1 MERFASRGLIRP
13 NLQAVVK
20 TTSAKAKG
28 IQSRGG
34 GRKSL
39 NILPET
45 LHLWLGIPPGNPE
58 RERYHVNRS
67 EKAAIIEAIKAKAD
81 QASFAVLTDFK
92 GMTVE
97 ELTRLRAKLYECG
110 GEYLVVKNTLARI
123 ALTDGMHDSVK
134 DMFKENCGIAL
145 TSQDPVAVAKA
156 VSEFAKTSKLFT
168 VRHASLEGKMLSA
181 AQVDALAKLPGK
193 QELLGQVLGTMNA
206 VPTNFVSLFANMV
219 RPLMYALKAI
229 EEKKAA

>member
-1 MERFASRGLIRP
+1 M
-13 NLQAVVK
+13 
-20 TTSAKAKG
+20 
-28 IQSRGG
+28 
-34 GRKSL
+34 
-39 NILPET
+39 
-45 LHLWLGIPPGNPE
+45 
-58 RERYHVNRS
+58 
-67 EKAAIIEAIKAKAD
+67 
-81 QASFAVLTDFK
+81 TDFK

-110 GEYLVVKNTLARI
+110 GDISVVKNTLARI
-123 ALTDGMHDSVK
+123 ASPMVCMIPLRTCSRKTAASPDLS
-134 DMFKENCGIAL
+134 
-145 TSQDPVAVAKA
+145 DPVAVAKA

>member
-1 MERFASRGLIRP
+1 M
-13 NLQAVVK
+13 
-20 TTSAKAKG
+20 
-28 IQSRGG
+28 
-34 GRKSL
+34 
-39 NILPET
+39 
-45 LHLWLGIPPGNPE
+45 
-58 RERYHVNRS
+58 NRS
-67 EKAAIIEAIKAKAD
+67 EKAALIAQIKAKAD
-81 QASFAVLTDFK
+81 AASFVVVTDFK

-181 AQVDALAKLPGK
+181 AQVDALAKLPRK
-193 QELLGQVLGTMNA
+193 AGTPWSGPRHHERRA
-206 VPTNFVSLFANMV
+206 YQFRLPVRQHGSSSYV
-219 RPLMYALKAI
+219 RPQASKRKRLPRQPVKHPSQSLKGAI
-229 EEKKAA
+229 PWPLPKKKLLNLSLT

>member
-1 MERFASRGLIRP
+1 MFSKGLAFDE
-13 NLQAVVK
+13 LFDQGHV
-20 TTSAKAKG
+20 
-28 IQSRGG
+28 
-34 GRKSL
+34 
-39 NILPET
+39 
-45 LHLWLGIPPGNPE
+45 HL
-58 RERYHVNRS
+58 
-67 EKAAIIEAIKAKAD
+67 KAD
-81 QASFAVLTDFK
+81 AASFVVVTDFK

>member
-1 MERFASRGLIRP
+1 M
-13 NLQAVVK
+13 
-20 TTSAKAKG
+20 
-28 IQSRGG
+28 
-34 GRKSL
+34 
-39 NILPET
+39 
-45 LHLWLGIPPGNPE
+45 
-58 RERYHVNRS
+58 NRS
-67 EKAAIIEAIKAKAD
+67 EKAALIAQIKAKAD
-81 QASFAVLTDFK
+81 AASFVVVTDFK

-206 VPTNFVSLFANMV
+206 VPTNFVSLFVLLCTPSRRSKRKRLPRQPVKHPSQSLKGAIPW
-219 RPLMYALKAI
+219 PLP
-229 EEKKAA
+229 KKKLLNLSLT

>member
-1 MERFASRGLIRP
+1 M
-13 NLQAVVK
+13 
-20 TTSAKAKG
+20 
-28 IQSRGG
+28 
-34 GRKSL
+34 
-39 NILPET
+39 
-45 LHLWLGIPPGNPE
+45 
-58 RERYHVNRS
+58 NRS
-67 EKAAIIEAIKAKAD
+67 EKAALIAQIKAKAD
-81 QASFAVLTDFK
+81 AASFVVVTDFK

-168 VRHASLEGKMLSA
+168 VRHSKARCSPPPRWTLSPSCPESRNSLVRSSA
-181 AQVDALAKLPGK
+181 P
-193 QELLGQVLGTMNA
+193 
-206 VPTNFVSLFANMV
+206 
-219 RPLMYALKAI
+219 
-229 EEKKAA
+229 